1 MTDLTDLVERAR
13 RGERAAF
20 DELYERNA
28 GRVYAIC
35 LRLTGDPA
43 AATEAAQDAF
53 VRAWRTLDSFR
64 GESRFS
70 TWIHRLAVNLVL
82 DRQRAAAR
90 ARART
95 RPLEAADLGIPETAA
110 PDAARR
116 LDVERA
122 IARLPERARA
132 ALVLY
137 GIEGYTYEEVAE
149 AMDVAI
155 GTVKAHIHRARRL
168 LLEDLER

>member
-1 MTDLTDLVERAR
+1 MTDVVERAR

-20 DELYERNA
+20 DELYERHV

-35 LRLTGDPA
+35 LRLMADPTA
-43 AATEAAQDAF
+43 AAETTQDVF
-53 VRAWRTLDSFR
+53 VRAWRKIDTFR

-70 TWIHRLAVNLVL
+70 TWLHRLAVNLAL
-82 DRQRAAAR
+82 DAQRTAGRER
-90 ARART
+90 ARAR
-95 RPLEAADLGIPETAA
+95 PLEAVDLGEQGGAG
-110 PDAARR
+110 PDVGR
-116 LDVERA
+116 LMDVERA
-122 IARLPERARA
+122 IARLPDRARTA
-132 ALVLY
+132 IVLY
-137 GIEGYTYEEVAE
+137 AIEGYSYEEVAE

>member
-1 MTDLTDLVERAR
+1 MTDLVDRAR

-20 DELYERNA
+20 DELYERHV

-35 LRLTGDPA
+35 LRLMSDPA
-43 AATEAAQDAF
+43 AAAEATQDVF
-53 VRAWRTLDSFR
+53 VRAWRRIDSFR
-64 GESRFS
+64 GDSGFG
-70 TWIHRLAVNLVL
+70 TWLHRLAVNLAL
-82 DRQRAAAR
+82 DRQRSVR
-90 ARART
+90 RETART
-95 RPLEAADLGIPETAA
+95 RTLEPADLGLRGGRD
-110 PDAARR
+110 PDVGRR

-132 ALVLY
+132 AIVLY
-137 GIEGYTYEEVAE
+137 AVEGYTYEEVAE

-155 GTVKAHIHRARRL
+155 GTVKAHIHRGRRL